1 MQKKLILSLALTMAL
16 PLAYASVFGPLAN
29 FDVVNDTGETAH
41 GFEIEIEDIVEADIT
56 SIFGAA
62 SRWPNMERYGPPTVA
77 LFNDGIRRGVRITYK
92 GVFNGASWSI
102 GTPYGTLPVS
112 PSDSCWPYGAPT
124 YGPNY
129 PCDHFGVSTR
139 INTPKVKYSWLVETA
154 GNIGVLR
161 PVTASVPNP
170 VWTVTPVPPVANVPQ
185 PPVVNVLIVAPAPQ
199 QYEFGEPQWVKVT
212 ATGTL
217 RDIAVEELVA
227 ENALIQQARTQVQL
241 EWQLLQ
247 VDSGS
252 PGSGQIDLTGV
263 ALDIGAMGVVYR
275 FEFYKY
281 TGARDPLTNEA
292 KAINGDTTKPA
303 PSDLGAFIVA
313 QNAGINF
320 DGAVPAAPPLPAGPV
335 LSVTIAGATVGFPY
349 NNIINATPGVPGDVL
364 QITVVGLPLGLFF
377 DSLTNSIKG
386 TPAAVGTFPLTIRA
400 LDVTNGLSTTGNTN
414 LSVSSPAIVFTLSLP
429 GGTVGTP
436 YSKKLIASGGYGAI
450 TYSIP
455 ANNLPVGI
463 SFTSDTIIGT
473 PTVAGS
479 TSITAVAKDSL
490 GYTQVSTATL
500 VISGV
505 IVPPPPPPPVACSG
519 TNKVISSKTA
529 ISFDIAGG
537 LANGGQSVTNAP
549 AAQTTFVAPLTPAGG
564 ILAGMLATY
573 TGTIAPN
580 SFCAATSMTIA
591 PGLSINSITLPA
603 ARVGVAYTATT
614 ISATG
619 GVPPYTI
626 TVSGLSSGMA
636 FSGTAITGTPVLG
649 TDGVKVLAVSAKDSN
664 GATALATA
672 NLTINPPLAIVLG
685 AVNLPAGVVGA
696 GYSGSASA
704 SGGTGSL
711 SWSATGL
718 PIGLVISAAGVVS
731 GLPTAAAVY
740 NVTLTVKDSL
750 NITSSVTRSV
760 TISAAALSCISPT
773 GAMTGLE
780 GKGTITSVSGTRVTI
795 KTSQNTLVNVIVPG
809 CAKIELNG
817 GAKGFA
823 VGQIFEWHGY
833 SALATGMV
841 ATEVTIN

>member
-1 MQKKLILSLALTMAL
+1 MLKKLILSLALAVAL
-16 PLAYASVFGPLAN
+16 PSANATVFGPLAN

-62 SRWPNMERYGPPTVA
+62 SRWPNMERYGPPVVTS
-77 LFNDGIRRGVRITYK
+77 FNDGVRRGVRITYK
-92 GVFNGASWSI
+92 GTFNSPSWSI
-102 GTPYGTLPVS
+102 GTPSGTLPVS

-139 INTPKVKYSWLVETA
+139 VSTPKVKYSWLVETA

-161 PVTASVPNP
+161 SVTASVPNP

-185 PPVVNVLIVAPAPQ
+185 PPKVNVLIVAPAPQ

-227 ENALIQQARTQVQL
+227 ENAIIQQARTQVQL

-252 PGSGQIDLTGV
+252 PGSGQVDLTGV
-263 ALDIGAMGVVYR
+263 ALDQGAMGVVYR

-281 TGARDPLTNEA
+281 KGTRDPLTNEA
-292 KAINGDTTKPA
+292 KPVNGDTTLPA

-320 DGAVPAAPPLPAGPV
+320 DGVVPAAPPLPAVPV
-335 LSVTIAGATVGFPY
+335 LFATITAATVGFPY
-349 NNIINATPGVPGDVL
+349 NNVINATPGVPGDVL
-364 QITVVGLPLGLFF
+364 QITVTGLPLGLFF

-386 TPAAVGTFPLTIRA
+386 TPTAVGTFPLTIRA
-400 LDVTNGLSTTGNTN
+400 LDVTNGLSTVGNTN
-414 LSVSSPAIVFTLSLP
+414 LSVASPAIVFALSLP
-429 GGTVGTP
+429 GGTVGAP
-436 YSKKLIASGGYGAI
+436 YSKKLSATGGYGAI

-455 ANNLPVGI
+455 ANNLPLGL
-463 SFTSDTIIGT
+463 SLTSDTMVGT
-473 PTVAGS
+473 PALAGS

-500 VISGV
+500 VITSV
-505 IVPPPPPPPVACSG
+505 VVPPPPPPPVACSG
-519 TNKVISSKTA
+519 TNKAISSKTA
-529 ISFDIAGG
+529 TSFDIAGG

-549 AAQTTFVAPLTPAGG
+549 VAQTTFVAPLTPAGG
-564 ILAGMLATY
+564 ILAGMMATY
-573 TGTIAPN
+573 AGAIAQN
-580 SFCAATSMTIA
+580 GFCAATSMTIA
-591 PGLSINSITLPA
+591 PGLSINSLTLSPG
-603 ARVGVAYTATT
+603 RVGAAYPATPV
-614 ISATG
+614 SAKG

-626 TVSGLSSGMA
+626 TLSGLPGGLA
-636 FSGTAITGTPVLG
+636 FSGAAISGTPVLG
-649 TDGVKVLAVSAKDSN
+649 SEGVKVLAISAKDSN
-664 GATALATA
+664 GVTAMASV
-672 NLTINPPLAIVLG
+672 NLTINPAPAVVVG
-685 AVNLPAGVVGA
+685 AVNLPAGAVGA
-696 GYSGSASA
+696 GYSGSTSA
-704 SGGTGSL
+704 SGGTGTL

-718 PIGLVISAAGVVS
+718 PPGLTISATGIVS
-731 GLPTAAAVY
+731 GVPTAAAFY
-740 NVTLTVKDSL
+740 NVVLTVKDSIG
-750 NITSSVTRSV
+750 ITASVTRNMTV
-760 TISAAALSCISPT
+760 LLAPSCTVPT
-773 GAMTGLE
+773 GATRGLE
-780 GKGTITSVSGTRVTI
+780 GKGTITGLSGNLIAI
-795 KTSQNTLVNVIVPG
+795 KTPQNALVGVIVPA
-809 CAKIELNG
+809 CANISFAG
-817 GAKGFA
+817 DAKGFA

-833 SALATGMV
+833 STPATGNV

>member
-1 MQKKLILSLALTMAL
+1 MLKQFIVPLALAMAL
-16 PLAYASVFGPLAN
+16 PSAYSTVFGPLAN

-62 SRWPNMERYGPPTVA
+62 SRWPNMERYGPPTVV
-77 LFNDGIRRGVRITYK
+77 LFNDGVRRGVRITYK
-92 GVFNGASWSI
+92 GTFSGASWSI
-102 GTPYGTLPVS
+102 GTPSGTLPVS

-139 INTPKVKYSWLVETA
+139 ISTPKVKYSWLVETA
-154 GNIGVLR
+154 GNIGLLR

-185 PPVVNVLIVAPAPQ
+185 PPQVNVLIVAPAPQ
-199 QYEFGEPQWVKVT
+199 LYEFGEPQWVKVT

-217 RDIAVEELVA
+217 RDVALEDLVA
-227 ENALIQQARTQVQL
+227 ENAIIQQARTQVQL

-263 ALDIGAMGVVYR
+263 ALDKDAMGVVYR

-281 TGARDPLTNEA
+281 TGARNPVSNEA
-292 KAINGDTTKPA
+292 KPVNGDTTLPV
-303 PSDLGAFIVA
+303 PGDLGIFIVA

-320 DGAVPAAPPLPAGPV
+320 DGVAPAAPPLPAGPV
-335 LSVTIAGATVGFPY
+335 LFATIAGATVGFPY
-349 NNIINATPGVPGDVL
+349 SNIIGATPGVPGDVL
-364 QITVVGLPLGLFF
+364 QITVTGLPLGLFF
-377 DSLTNSIKG
+377 DSVTNSIKG
-386 TPAAVGTFPLTIRA
+386 TPNAVGTFPLTIRV
-400 LDVTNGLSTTGNTN
+400 LDVTNGLSTVGNSN
-414 LSVSSPAIVFTLSLP
+414 LSVASPAIVFTLSLP

-455 ANNLPVGI
+455 ANNLPPGL
-463 SFTSDTIIGT
+463 SLTSDTIVGT
-473 PTVAGS
+473 PTIAGS

-500 VISGV
+500 GISGV

-519 TNKVISSKTA
+519 AKKVISAKTA
-529 ISFDIAGG
+529 TSFDIAGG
-537 LANGGQSVTNAP
+537 LANGGQSVTNAL

-564 ILAGMLATY
+564 ILAGMLASY

-580 SFCAATSMTIA
+580 GFCAASSMTIA
-591 PGLSINSITLPA
+591 PGLSINTVTLPVG
-603 ARVGVAYTATT
+603 RVGLAYSATT
-614 ISATG
+614 VSATG
-619 GVPPYTI
+619 GVAPYTI
-626 TVSGLSSGMA
+626 TVSGLPSGMA
-636 FSGTAITGTPVLG
+636 FNGIAISGTPVLG
-649 TDGVKVLAVSAKDSN
+649 VDGVKVLAISAKDSN
-664 GATALATA
+664 GVTSMASV
-672 NLTINPPLAIVLG
+672 NLTINPPPAIVVG

-696 GYSGSASA
+696 VYSGIASA
-704 SGGTGSL
+704 SGGTGTL

-718 PIGLVISAAGVVS
+718 PLGLTISSAGIVS

-740 NVTLTVKDSL
+740 SVVMTVKDGIGISASV
-750 NITSSVTRSV
+750 TSSVTVSPAPL
-760 TISAAALSCISPT
+760 TCTAPT
-773 GAMTGLE
+773 GATKELE
-780 GKGTITSVSGTRVTI
+780 GNGTITVVSGNRVTI
-795 KTSQNTLVNVIVPG
+795 KTPQNAVVSVTVPA
-809 CAKIELNG
+809 CAKVELNG

-833 SALATGMV
+833 STVAAGNV